1 MPMNIYI
8 LLRLVISLLR
18 LQISPSYK
26 RYFNLTKNEGKMF
39 AQQYP
44 EDASAPPPPYQTSSE
59 ERMVEF
65 QQLVD
70 RYESE

>member
-8 LLRLVISLLR
+8 YILLRLLISLLR
-18 LQISPSYK
+18 LQISPSYR
-26 RYFNLTKNEGKMF
+26 RYFQSKGKMF
-39 AQQYP
+39 SQQYP